1 MNKPDQEASGRVSFT
16 KSEVHQVKKELQK
29 SKHIYIQSND
39 PRFNY
44 GFHDPNAIQKF
55 EKTPEVINLAQYD
68 YSFIRKDGDDKN
80 LPELISTTELASFQ
94 NLEDM
99 EEFYRQ
105 KHPNLPDEYYGVMAR
120 YSTGNPITKK
130 EVKNSVK
137 KVKKNPKKQLPVGI
151 TMNRGDYTLTFD

>member
-1 MNKPDQEASGRVSFT
+1 MNKVEL
-16 KSEVHQVKKELQK
+16 HQVKKELKK
-29 SKHIYIQSND
+29 SKHVYIQSND

-44 GFHDPNAIQKF
+44 GFHKEDDIQEF
-55 EKTPEVINLAQYD
+55 NKTPEVVNLAQYD
-68 YSFIRKDGDDKN
+68 YSFIRQDGDDKQ

-130 EVKNSVK
+130 EVKNSIK

-151 TMNRGDYTLTFD
+151 TMNRGDYTLSFD

>member
-1 MNKPDQEASGRVSFT
+1 MNKKDL
-16 KSEVHQVKKELQK
+16 KELQE

-44 GFHDPNAIQKF
+44 GFHKEKDIKDFQKQ
-55 EKTPEVINLAQYD
+55 PDIINIAQYD
-68 YSFIRKDGDDKN
+68 YSFKRDDGTDSM
-80 LPELISTTELASFQ
+80 LPDLISSTELASFQ

-105 KHPNLPDEYYGVMAR
+105 KHPNLPDEYFGIMAR

-130 EVKNSVK
+130 EVKNSLK
-137 KVKKNPKKQLPVGI
+137 KVKNNPKKQLPVGLSFA
-151 TMNRGDYTLTFD
+151 RGDFTLDFD

>member
-1 MNKPDQEASGRVSFT
+1 MNNAD
-16 KSEVHQVKKELQK
+16 KKKLKQ

-44 GFHDPNAIQKF
+44 GFHQEDDIETFN
-55 EKTPEVINLAQYD
+55 KTPEVINLAQYD
-68 YSFIRKDGDDKN
+68 YSFVRNEGDDKN
-80 LPELISTTELASFQ
+80 LPELIPTSELASFQ

-105 KHPNLPDEYYGVMAR
+105 KHPELPDEYFGIMAR

-130 EVKNSVK
+130 EVKNSIK

-151 TMNRGDYTLTFD
+151 SVAHGNYTVAFD

>member
-1 MNKPDQEASGRVSFT
+1 MNKKDL
-16 KSEVHQVKKELQK
+16 KELQE

-44 GFHDPNAIQKF
+44 GFHKEKDIQDFQKQ
-55 EKTPEVINLAQYD
+55 PDIINIAQYD
-68 YSFIRKDGDDKN
+68 YSFKRDDGTDSM
-80 LPELISTTELASFQ
+80 LPDLISSTELASFQ

-105 KHPNLPDEYYGVMAR
+105 KHPNLPDEYFGIMAR

-130 EVKNSVK
+130 EVKNSLK
-137 KVKKNPKKQLPVGI
+137 KVKNNPKKQLPVGLSFA
-151 TMNRGDYTLTFD
+151 RGDFTLDFD

>member
-1 MNKPDQEASGRVSFT
+1 MNKGQIKQEL
-16 KSEVHQVKKELQK
+16 KKA
-29 SKHIYIQSND
+29 KHVFIQSND

-44 GFHDPNAIQKF
+44 GFHKEEDITEF
-55 EKTPEVINLAQYD
+55 EKVPEVINLAQYD
-68 YSFIRKDGDDKN
+68 YSFVRKHGDDKT

-130 EVKNSVK
+130 EVKKSIK
-137 KVKKNPKKQLPVGI
+137 KCKKNPKKQLPVGLQVAQG
-151 TMNRGDYTLTFD
+151 NYTIDFN

>member
-1 MNKPDQEASGRVSFT
+1 MNSLD
-16 KSEVHQVKKELQK
+16 KKKLKQ

-44 GFHDPNAIQKF
+44 GFHREEDIEKFQKN
-55 EKTPEVINLAQYD
+55 PEVINLAQYD
-68 YSFIRKDGDDKN
+68 YSFVRDAGDDKN
-80 LPELISTTELASFQ
+80 LPELISTSELASFQ

-99 EEFYRQ
+99 EEFFRQ

-130 EVKNSVK
+130 EVKNSLK
-137 KVKKNPKKQLPVGI
+137 KVKKNPKKQLPVGLSVAH
-151 TMNRGDYTLTFD
+151 GEYTVSFD

>member
-1 MNKPDQEASGRVSFT
+1 MNKGQI
-16 KSEVHQVKKELQK
+16 KKELQK
-29 SKHIYIQSND
+29 SKHIFIQSND

-44 GFHDPNAIQKF
+44 GFHREEDIENF
-55 EKTPEVINLAQYD
+55 NKTPEVINLSQYD
-68 YSFIRKDGDDKN
+68 YSFVRKEGDDKN

-105 KHPNLPDEYYGVMAR
+105 KHPNLPDEYYGIMAR

-137 KVKKNPKKQLPVGI
+137 KNKKNPKKQLPVGLQVAQG
-151 TMNRGDYTLTFD
+151 NYTIDFD

>member
-1 MNKPDQEASGRVSFT
+1 MTQTGQMNKVAPQEQRN
-16 KSEVHQVKKELQK
+16 LQK

-44 GFHDPNAIQKF
+44 GFHPEQCIKDFNKQ
-55 EKTPEVINLAQYD
+55 PEVINLSQYD
-68 YSFIRKDGDDKN
+68 YSFIRQEGAENK

-99 EEFYRQ
+99 EDFYRH

-130 EVKNSVK
+130 EVKNSIK
-137 KVKKNPKKQLPVGI
+137 KVKKNSKKQLPVGMSVA
-151 TMNRGDYTLTFD
+151 TGNFTVDFD

>member
-1 MNKPDQEASGRVSFT
+1 MMNA
-16 KSEVHQVKKELQK
+16 KELQK

-44 GFHDPNAIQKF
+44 GFHKEDDIKEFNKQ
-55 EKTPEVINLAQYD
+55 PEVVNLAQYD
-68 YSFIRKDGDDKN
+68 YSFIRDDSNDKR
-80 LPELISTTELASFQ
+80 LPDLISTTELASFQ
-94 NLEDM
+94 NLDDM

-130 EVKNSVK
+130 EVKNSAK
-137 KVKKNPKKQLPVGI
+137 KVKNNPKKKLPVG
-151 TMNRGDYTLTFD
+151 MSVAYGEYTIDFD

>member
-1 MNKPDQEASGRVSFT
+1 MNKA
-16 KSEVHQVKKELQK
+16 ELKK
-29 SKHIYIQSND
+29 SKHVYIQSND

-44 GFHDPNAIQKF
+44 GFHHEEDIKQFN
-55 EKTPEVINLAQYD
+55 KTPEVINLAQYD
-68 YSFIRKDGDDKN
+68 YSYVRKEGDDKQ

-105 KHPNLPDEYYGVMAR
+105 KHPNLPDEYYGV
-120 YSTGNPITKK
+120 NPITKK

-137 KVKKNPKKQLPVGI
+137 KVKKNPKKSLPVGLSVAQG
-151 TMNRGDYTLTFD
+151 NYTLSFD

>member
-1 MNKPDQEASGRVSFT
+1 MNNDE
-16 KSEVHQVKKELQK
+16 KKKLKQ

-44 GFHDPNAIQKF
+44 GFHQEDDIEKF
-55 EKTPEVINLAQYD
+55 NKNPEVINLAQYD
-68 YSFIRKDGDDKN
+68 YSFVRNEGDDKN
-80 LPELISTTELASFQ
+80 LPELIPTSELASFQ

-105 KHPNLPDEYYGVMAR
+105 KHPNLPDEYFGIMAR

-130 EVKNSVK
+130 EVKNSIK
-137 KVKKNPKKQLPVGI
+137 KVKKNPKKELPVGFSVA
-151 TMNRGDYTLTFD
+151 RGNYTVDFD

>member
-1 MNKPDQEASGRVSFT
+1 MNKA
-16 KSEVHQVKKELQK
+16 ELKK
-29 SKHIYIQSND
+29 SKHVYIQSND

-44 GFHDPNAIQKF
+44 GFHKERDLKDFQK
-55 EKTPEVINLAQYD
+55 QYD
-68 YSFIRKDGDDKN
+68 YSYVRKEGDDKQ

-137 KVKKNPKKQLPVGI
+137 KVKKNPKKSLPVGLSVAQG
-151 TMNRGDYTLTFD
+151 NYTLSFD

>member
-1 MNKPDQEASGRVSFT
+1 MNKGQM
-16 KSEVHQVKKELQK
+16 KKELQK
-29 SKHIYIQSND
+29 AKHIYIQSND

-44 GFHDPNAIQKF
+44 GFHKEEDIKEF
-55 EKTPEVINLAQYD
+55 EKTPEVINIAQYD
-68 YSFIRKDGDDKN
+68 YGFVRKHGDDKT

-99 EEFYRQ
+99 EEFFRQ

-130 EVKNSVK
+130 EVKNSIK
-137 KVKKNPKKQLPVGI
+137 KCKKNPKKQLPVGLQVAQG
-151 TMNRGDYTLTFD
+151 NYTIDFD

>member
-1 MNKPDQEASGRVSFT
+1 MSNRVGLH
-16 KSEVHQVKKELQK
+16 KQLKE

-44 GFHDPNAIQKF
+44 GFHKEDDIKEFN
-55 EKTPEVINLAQYD
+55 KTPEVINLSQYD
-68 YSFIRKDGDDKN
+68 YSFIREDDDDRK

-94 NLEDM
+94 NLDDM

-120 YSTGNPITKK
+120 YSIGDTITKK
-130 EVKNSVK
+130 EAKQNVK
-137 KVKKNPKKQLPVGI
+137 KYKKKGGGKEPPVGFSMLKGNHI
-151 TMNRGDYTLTFD
+151 IDFD

>member
-1 MNKPDQEASGRVSFT
+1 MNKRDLAEL
-16 KSEVHQVKKELQK
+16 KKAK
-29 SKHIYIQSND
+29 NIFIQSND
-39 PRFNY
+39 PRFNFS
-44 GFHDPNAIQKF
+44 FHPEDTIKEF
-55 EKTPEVINLAQYD
+55 EKQPDIINLAQYD
-68 YSFIRKDGDDKN
+68 YSFKRDDGGPQE
-80 LPELISTTELASFQ
+80 LPSLISTTELASFQ

-130 EVKNSVK
+130 EVKNSIK

>member
-1 MNKPDQEASGRVSFT
+1 MSKQELA
-16 KSEVHQVKKELQK
+16 ELKKTN
-29 SKHIYIQSND
+29 HIYIQSND

-44 GFHDPNAIQKF
+44 GFHN
-55 EKTPEVINLAQYD
+55 EKTIKDFNKHPEVINIAQYD
-68 YSFIRKDGDDKN
+68 YGFVRKPGDDKN
-80 LPELISTTELASFQ
+80 MPELITATELASFQ
-94 NLEDM
+94 NLDDM

-137 KVKKNPKKQLPVGI
+137 KVKKDPKKKLPVGI
-151 TMNRGDYTLTFD
+151 TMNRGDYTLSFD

>member
-1 MNKPDQEASGRVSFT
+1 MNKVEL
-16 KSEVHQVKKELQK
+16 HQVKKELNK
-29 SKHIYIQSND
+29 SKHVYIQSND

-44 GFHDPNAIQKF
+44 GFHKEDDIQEF
-55 EKTPEVINLAQYD
+55 NKTPEVINLAQYD
-68 YSFIRKDGDDKN
+68 YSFIRQDGDDKQ

-130 EVKNSVK
+130 EVKNSIK

-151 TMNRGDYTLTFD
+151 TMNRGDYTLSFD

>member
-1 MNKPDQEASGRVSFT
+1 MN
-16 KSEVHQVKKELQK
+16 KKELQK
-29 SKHIYIQSND
+29 SKHIFIQSND

-44 GFHDPNAIQKF
+44 GFHRESDIKEF
-55 EKTPEVINLAQYD
+55 EKQPEIINLSQYD
-68 YSFIRKDGDDKN
+68 YSFVRK
-80 LPELISTTELASFQ
+80 PETDTELADLISTTELASFQ

-130 EVKNSVK
+130 EVKNSIK
-137 KVKKNPKKQLPVGI
+137 KVKRNPNKELPVGLQVASGNF
-151 TMNRGDYTLTFD
+151 TVNFD